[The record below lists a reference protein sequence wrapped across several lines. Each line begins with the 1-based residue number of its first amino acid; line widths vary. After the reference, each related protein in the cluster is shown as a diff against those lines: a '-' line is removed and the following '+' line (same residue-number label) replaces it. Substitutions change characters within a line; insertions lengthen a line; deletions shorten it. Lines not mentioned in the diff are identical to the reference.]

1 MTLLITVIVVLL
13 LAVSALLFF
22 PWAGRSAADRDAL
35 NRAFYRSRLRE
46 LEEEKIPGREEMV
59 VELQQSLLADIPDQ
73 QPAKHRPFGRRAL
86 LPGVL
91 LLAVVSIGAFI
102 KTSSLSHVLEWQQV
116 TQQTPALIQRVMDP
130 DAKPLSMEEM
140 ARLGLGL
147 RTRLQDDPQ
156 NAEGWLMLGRIGMV
170 LNNASTATQAF
181 ERAWRLA
188 PDNLDAKLDYAEV
201 LTRSSD
207 PQDNQQ
213 GEALLRDVLSKQ
225 HANIRALSLL
235 AFSAFEQQ
243 RYKEAIGAWQILLRL
258 LPADDERRT
267 VVARSIAQAKVES
280 GMDNARVAVKITL
293 SPQAEKAL
301 PEKGIV
307 FVSVTDGVSNVPVAA
322 KKLPLGHFPLT
333 LTLDDTNAMMPDRLL
348 SSVRQGII
356 KVHISQA
363 GTPAPQTGDWT
374 GQSGLIQFNPSTPV
388 EVEVSQPLP

>member
-1 MTLLITVIVVLL
+1 MTLLITVIAVLL

-22 PWAGRSAADRDAL
+22 PWSGRAAADRDTL

-46 LEEEKIPGREEMV
+46 LEQERIPGREEMET
-59 VELQQSLLADIPDQ
+59 ELQQSLLADIPEQ
-73 QPAKHRPFGRRAL
+73 QPAKYRPFPRMAL
-86 LPGVL
+86 APGVVV
-91 LLAVVSIGAFI
+91 LAAVSIGVFL
-102 KTSSLSHVLEWQQV
+102 KTSSLSQVLAWQQV
-116 TQQTPALIQRVMDP
+116 TQQTPTLIQRVMDP

-156 NAEGWLMLGRIGMV
+156 NAEGWMMLGRIGMV
-170 LNNASTATQAF
+170 LNNAATATQAF

-201 LTRSSD
+201 LTRSAD
-207 PQDNQQ
+207 PEDNQQ
-213 GEALLRDVLSKQ
+213 GEKLLREVLSQQ

-243 RYKEAIGAWQILLRL
+243 RYKEAIGAWEIMLRL

-267 VVARSIAQAKVES
+267 VIARSIAQAKVES
-280 GMDNARVAVKITL
+280 GMDNAKVAVKITL

-307 FVSVTDGVSNVPVAA
+307 FVSVSDGVSNVPVAV
-322 KKLPLGHFPLT
+322 KKLPMGHFPLT

-363 GTPAPQTGDWT
+363 GTPAPHTGDWT
-374 GQSGLIQFNPSTPV
+374 GQSALIRFTPSTSV
-388 EVEVSQPLP
+388 EVEVSQPQP